1 MNKVFDQSVRL
12 LQLISEELGMTYQEL
27 NVWIFLIIEPFAF
40 AILLIKICLLTIL
53 IALRIELFLK
63 L

>member
-27 NVWIFLIIEPFAF
+27 NVWIFLIIEPIVFI
-40 AILLIKICLLTIL
+40 ILLIKIYLLTNKINNYE
-53 IALRIELFLK
+53 RS
-63 L
+63 

>member
-27 NVWIFLIIEPFAF
+27 NVWIFLIIEPIVFV
-40 AILLIKICLLTIL
+40 ILLIKIYLLNNKINNYE
-53 IALRIELFLK
+53 RS
-63 L
+63 

>member
-27 NVWIFLIIEPFAF
+27 NVWIFLIIEPIVFV
-40 AILLIKICLLTIL
+40 ILLIKIYLLTNKINNYE
-53 IALRIELFLK
+53 RS
-63 L
+63 

>member
-27 NVWIFLIIEPFAF
+27 NVWIFLIIEPIVFV
-40 AILLIKICLLTIL
+40 ILLIKIYLLTK
-53 IALRIELFLK
+53 K
-63 L
+63 LNNYERS